1 VTVARAETQP
11 VVAYD
16 LYEGTVVALQEVEL
30 RAEVSGYLT
39 EFLVA
44 DGQRVRRGQPLYAI
58 DPTRYQAVRQQAQ
71 SQVLVA
77 QAAYGKAAQDAE
89 RYERLAA
96 RNAVARQRVDY
107 ARADLATAAAQV
119 TAARSGLTTA
129 RTDENRAVLRAPFAG
144 TIGIAQVKRGSL
156 VTPGTTLLNVL
167 SADNPLAVDVAVSAA
182 LLPRL
187 VQLLRQ
193 PPPAADS
200 VFTLRLPGSPPY
212 PVVGRLVALD
222 RAADP
227 QTGTVRARVQFANPD
242 GLLRP
247 GLTGTLRVRNAD
259 TGPQLT
265 IPYKAVTEQMGEF
278 YVFVVGD
285 SNKVARRGIRLGT
298 RVEER
303 VVVRQGLK
311 TGETLVL
318 DGSQNL
324 RDGAKVR
331 LAPASS
337 GAAAAGPAAR

>member
-156 VTPGTTLLNVL
+156 VTP
-167 SADNPLAVDVAVSAA
+167 
-182 LLPRL
+182 
-187 VQLLRQ
+187 
-193 PPPAADS
+193 
-200 VFTLRLPGSPPY
+200 
-212 PVVGRLVALD
+212 
-222 RAADP
+222 
-227 QTGTVRARVQFANPD
+227 
-242 GLLRP
+242 
-247 GLTGTLRVRNAD
+247 
-259 TGPQLT
+259 
-265 IPYKAVTEQMGEF
+265 
-278 YVFVVGD
+278 
-285 SNKVARRGIRLGT
+285 ARRCST
-298 RVEER
+298 C
-303 VVVRQGLK
+303 
-311 TGETLVL
+311 
-318 DGSQNL
+318 
-324 RDGAKVR
+324 
-331 LAPASS
+331 
-337 GAAAAGPAAR
+337 